1 MNFLPNK
8 FLMVGSELEFN
19 QSSYC
24 QVGKVLKNLR
34 TSYQQAFSK
43 RSCGRNSSKRRQY
56 FLPRSRKSV
65 PKTKDFLPAG
75 GGRVGSPLIF
85 SHSSYRLEG
94 SHLVLLITSALLSSW
109 RFLRRC
115 GRIPARPAC
124 IFSGNIPVAGSC
136 SPYFPCLPVLCGFPE
151 R

>member
-56 FLPRSRKSV
+56 FLSRRRKSV
-65 PKTKDFLPAG
+65 PKSIDFLPAG
-75 GGRVGSPLIF
+75 GELVGSQV
-85 SHSSYRLEG
+85 
-94 SHLVLLITSALLSSW
+94 VLLITSYRQVASRIIFLRTSYSQRDSGTKPAQQFRHRHTPRTKKQGRSSW
-109 RFLRRC
+109 T
-115 GRIPARPAC
+115 
-124 IFSGNIPVAGSC
+124 
-136 SPYFPCLPVLCGFPE
+136 SPGFY
-151 R
+151 